1 MITIKLE
8 ERKMKYRNSIK
19 KIIENA
25 KSLDTV
31 HTHTHT
37 HTHM

>member
-1 MITIKLE
+1 
-8 ERKMKYRNSIK
+8 MKYRNSIK

-25 KSLDTV
+25 KSLETV

-37 HTHM
+37 HVVLKD